1 MRLTLSIAASIA
13 CLALPAKTHEF
24 WIDPV
29 DFQVETGGKV
39 IANLRVGTG
48 FEGTSQS
55 YIPQNF
61 VRFQYAQNGKAHEVQ
76 GVVGDR
82 PAMNMEAKEEG
93 LMVVIHQTDNLA
105 VTWETWEK
113 FKTFVT
119 HKDADWVIDEH
130 LAKGLEQDGVR
141 EIYSRYAKS
150 LVAVGAGEGKDV
162 VAGMLT
168 EIVAL
173 ENPYTG
179 NMSDGFNVGV
189 LYQGKPR
196 SATQVEVFELDRS
209 GELRV
214 FTVKTNAKGVVTVPV
229 KAGHKYML
237 DSVVLRRTD
246 KKPVNGKP
254 FVWESLWANMT
265 FEVPSTGVG
274 F

>member
-1 MRLTLSIAASIA
+1 MRFPLSIFASIA
-13 CLALPAKTHEF
+13 CLALPAKAHEF

-29 DFQVETGGKV
+29 EFQVAPGEKV

-55 YIPQNF
+55 YIPRNF
-61 VRFQYAQNGKAHEVQ
+61 VRFQYAQNGKAYEVE

-82 PAMNMEAKEEG
+82 PALNMEAGDEG
-93 LMVVIHQTDNLA
+93 LMVVIHQTTDLA
-105 VTWETWEK
+105 VTWDTWEK
-113 FKTFVT
+113 FSNFVT
-119 HKDADWVIDEH
+119 HKDAEWVLDEH
-130 LAKGLEQDGVR
+130 LAKGFAKEGIR

-150 LVAVGAGEGKDV
+150 LIAVGAGQGKDV
-162 VAGMLT
+162 VSGMLT

-179 NMSDGFNVGV
+179 NMADGFNVGV
-189 LYQGKPR
+189 LYKGKPR
-196 SATQVEVFELDRS
+196 AATQVEVFELDRA

-214 FTVKTNAKGVVTVPV
+214 FTVKTNGKGVVTVPV

-237 DSVVLRRTD
+237 DSVVLRGTD

-254 FVWESLWANMT
+254 FVWESLWANLT
-265 FEVPSTGVG
+265 FEVPG
-274 F
+274 